1 MSINITAILTAVE
14 SHAMGLGQFERVNKH
29 EVANA
34 PGAGITVEIW
44 VQRIGPAPGASGMAA
59 TSALVHLQVRL
70 RMPALLPDDYIDP
83 AMTTACSDLIA
94 AYSGDFELG
103 GLVRDV
109 DLLGQF
115 GTALQAVAGWLPQDG
130 SLFRVYTI
138 DLPLVCNDL
147 WNQAA

>member
-44 VQRIGPAPGASGMAA
+44 VQRIGPVRSSGLAS
-59 TSALVHLQVRL
+59 TSALLLLNVRL

-83 AMTTACSDLIA
+83 AMTTACSDLMG
-94 AYSGDFELG
+94 AYSGEFELG

-109 DLLGQF
+109 DLF
-115 GTALQAVAGWLPQDG
+115 GENGTPLQAVAGWLPQDG
-130 SLFRVYTI
+130 SLFRVYTV
-138 DLPLVCNDL
+138 DLPLVINDI
-147 WNQAA
+147 WNQAS